1 VVDREGAAVTYAGF
15 STGFVS
21 LREQLVAT
29 IDTQLAHAAENG
41 LDPEDLGRAEE
52 LAARVGAAIPTGR
65 HPTAVLVG
73 PCYDTP
79 GLSRWLGISKQAIEK
94 RNKAHTLL
102 ACRTESGSWR
112 YPAMQFDERGK
123 TLAHL
128 REILD
133 VLNTPGDERRWRAAR
148 WLAAPAPYLPGNVSA
163 AAWLRSGGDV
173 QPVLTAARA
182 DAARWAE

>member
-1 VVDREGAAVTYAGF
+1 VTYAGS

-29 IDTQLAHAAENG
+29 IDAQLAHAADNG
-41 LDPEDLGRAEE
+41 LDPDDLGSAEE
-52 LAARVGAAIPTGR
+52 LSARVGAAIPIGR

-79 GLSRWLGISKQAIEK
+79 GLARWLGISKQAIDK

-112 YPAMQFDERGK
+112 YPALQFDERGN
-123 TLAHL
+123 TLPHL
-128 REILD
+128 REL
-133 VLNTPGDERRWRAAR
+133 VELLAGSGDDRRWRAAR
-148 WLAAPAPYLPGNVSA
+148 WLAAPAPYLPDDVSA
-163 AAWLRSGGDV
+163 AAWLRSGGDPT
-173 QPVLTAARA
+173 PVLAAARE

>member
-1 VVDREGAAVTYAGF
+1 MTEGAAVAHAGL
-15 STGFVS
+15 STGFVT

-29 IDTQLAHAAENG
+29 IDAQLTHAAENG
-41 LDPEDLGRAEE
+41 LDPAALGRPEE
-52 LAARVGAAIPTGR
+52 LAARVGAAIPIGR
-65 HPTAVLVG
+65 HPTAALVG

-79 GLSRWLGISKQAIEK
+79 GLARWLGISKQAIDK

-112 YPAMQFDERGK
+112 YPALQFDDRGN
-123 TLAHL
+123 TLPHL
-128 REILD
+128 RELLD
-133 VLNTPGDERRWRAAR
+133 VLIRPGDERRWRAAR

-163 AAWLRSGGDV
+163 ADWLRGGGDPR
-173 QPVLTAARA
+173 PVLAAARA